1 MSSENFNKLKLQKKQ
16 LELFGHVILTFIPR
30 QNRQLQTISLL
41 CKHHW
46 AQKLNVFYICSKH
59 VDNSYI
65 LQMKQHE
72 PEGQMLSH
80 LGNVTYLLDV
90 TNEFRGSNGCHY
102 LVVMDAT
109 TW

>member
-1 MSSENFNKLKLQKKQ
+1 MQCTYPFVSTI
-16 LELFGHVILTFIPR
+16 GH
-30 QNRQLQTISLL
+30 
-41 CKHHW
+41 K
-46 AQKLNVFYICSKH
+46 KLNVLYICSKH

-72 PEGQMLSH
+72 PKGQMLSH

-102 LVVMDAT
+102 LVVITQLCTSITCCVGCT
-109 TW
+109 TNESNVC